1 MTNQK
6 RNHFRNDKFQLY
18 ILIVTHREISADP
31 FFCCVFFLFANILK
45 LFLCDHICCC
55 YSILYILIG
64 TPSYA
69 FNHDGKKKKTLLC
82 ETAKAFKAAATR
94 KTITALLLLSIHQE
108 HPNCPPPPGVNPS
121 RHTYT
126 LFNSSTASL

>member
-1 MTNQK
+1 M
-6 RNHFRNDKFQLY
+6 
-18 ILIVTHREISADP
+18 VTHREISADP

-82 ETAKAFKAAATR
+82 ETAKAFKAAAAATR